1 MILLLVFKNL
11 LQSLYNKCISMIW
24 NTENNYFSGK
34 FVYPESIIQDLSRVN
49 NENNDN
55 YMIGIDVI
63 EEDILFRCK

>member
-1 MILLLVFKNL
+1 
-11 LQSLYNKCISMIW
+11 MIW

-34 FVYPESIIQDLSRVN
+34 FVYPESIIHDLSRVN
-49 NENNDN
+49 NENNDD